1 MAKKWIALFFVLA
14 LTAFWCL
21 GMDKND
27 FEEINF
33 ALDSDVLV
41 DGFPSMLRLAD
52 IMANYPEYVL
62 LIEGHCDSTGSEAYN
77 DKLAMKRVD
86 AVKNFLI
93 KYGARP
99 EQVEVAA
106 QGEKAPMADNAT
118 LEGRWQNRRVVFT
131 LYKMVDGR
139 KVEIKA
145 DAPIADILRELAK
158 YPIQDKLDALANKQD
173 AILEKLAKLDDL
185 GLITTKLTEM
195 EEEIA
200 ALKDKV
206 RAMEEAPAQV
216 AEVETAPQPEA
227 LEPKVEGLS
236 LLGFD
241 MGVDDDGDFT
251 MNVSGRYFHRFT
263 PTTALQAGAEYLR
276 YHPDRDEF
284 QFDLGLVKRWGM
296 FQMGAFGSMKR
307 VKMFPFDDP
316 GVLAQGAVMAEL
328 IFENV
333 SIGGFATHAMIREDV
348 VHREVVSINRIRET
362 YLNTLDQY
370 GATFQFGLP
379 KDFLVEGNVGFIN
392 RGPEFDTKVGG
403 VVRLVGPI
411 SESWAWFVE
420 GGWNETYI
428 TDDDTGRFAA
438 GIRFGKWKSPKTAA
452 DSQAVPM
459 DVPRLR
465 YDVRTRIVRTNNE
478 PPVADAG
485 PDLIMVDEGII
496 TLDGTGSYD
505 PEGDEITYQWTQILG
520 PTVDLTGATTPTPSF
535 YGEQGQTYV
544 FRLTVTDSYGD
555 IGTDDVRVVIKE
567 MPPPE
572 ILFFVAEPMVVS
584 LGQQSHL
591 SWKVL
596 HADELRIEAN
606 GMVYNNLE
614 RPEGHIN
621 VVPTVTT
628 AYTIVAT
635 GTEVVTQTITV
646 EVSNVDIQFFRADP
660 SVIALG
666 EQTQLSWNVLNAE
679 SVTISGIGSV
689 DAAGSV
695 MVSPTTTTEYVL
707 TATDASSATVTA
719 TATVTVAAVD
729 IQFFRADPS
738 VIALGEQA
746 ELSWSVLNA
755 ETVEISGIGA
765 VNAAGSTMVSPTT
778 TTEYVLTAT
787 DAAGTTKTA
796 TITVTVSAV
805 DIQYFRADPSVI
817 ARGDEAQLSWSVLNA
832 ETVEISGIGVVDAAG
847 SVMVSPNDTTAYVLT
862 ATDANGSTVT
872 STITVTVQTVSIVY
886 FDAEP
891 AMIQQGGI
899 ATLTWLAA
907 NAEEVE
913 LDGVAV
919 DAHGSMDVNPT
930 QTTTYT
936 LVARAAGVEV
946 NAQVIV
952 EVAGPEVLFFVAN
965 PDTIGPSET
974 AMLSWKVANALSVE
988 IDNGVGTVDADG
1000 SVPVNPAVTT
1010 TYTLTAT
1017 GGAGAV
1023 VTAQVV
1029 VSVVYDVQVLF
1040 FHADP
1045 SELILGES
1053 TTLSWGVANATSISI
1068 EGGGDTWEFTDPA
1081 TSSLTVTPAATTT
1094 YTLTAT
1100 RDVDGVVDT
1109 ATAQVV
1115 VTVIP
1120 ANKPPVAFAGLDRVL
1135 SSVGNIQLNGTG
1147 SFDPDGPYEE
1157 LTFFWQIVNNPEG
1170 AGTLSDPTSDQPVL
1184 SAPIKGTYV
1193 IRLVVTDKNGEGL
1206 SDQDEVIVRIF

>member
-1 MAKKWIALFFVLA
+1 MAKKWLSLFFVLS
-14 LTAFWCL
+14 LTAFWCM

-52 IMANYPEYVL
+52 IMANYPEYIV
-62 LIEGHCDSTGSEAYN
+62 LIEGHCDSTGSTGYN

-99 EQVEVAA
+99 EQVEVAGH
-106 QGEKAPMADNAT
+106 GEKAPKADNAT
-118 LEGRWQNRRVVFT
+118 REGRWQNRRVVFT

-158 YPIQDKLDALANKQD
+158 YPIQDKMDALANKQD
-173 AILEKLAKLDDL
+173 AILEKLAKLDNLDT
-185 GLITTKLTEM
+185 IVNKLTEM

-200 ALKDKV
+200 ALKTKV
-206 RAMEEAPAQV
+206 REMEETPVEV
-216 AEVETAPQPEA
+216 AEVIEPEP
-227 LEPKVEGLS
+227 LEPKIEGLS

-251 MNVSGRYFHRFT
+251 MNVTGRYFHRFT

-276 YHPDRDEF
+276 YHPERDEF

-307 VKMFPFDDP
+307 VKMFPFEDS

-333 SIGGFATHAMIREDV
+333 SIGGFATHAMIREAV
-348 VHREVVSINRIRET
+348 VDREVLSINRIRET

-379 KDFLVEGNVGFIN
+379 SDFLVEGNVGFIN

-452 DSQAVPM
+452 DSMAVPM

-485 PDLIMVDEGII
+485 PDQLQAMEGEIC
-496 TLDGTGSYD
+496 LDGTGSYD
-505 PEGDEITYQWTQILG
+505 PEGDAITYEWVQIMG
-520 PTVDLTGATTPTPSF
+520 PTVTLTGANTATPCF
-535 YGEQGQTYV
+535 FGVHDETYV

-555 IGTDDVRVVIKE
+555 IGTDTVRVVVSGN
-567 MPPPE
+567 PVPE
-572 ILFFVAEPMVVS
+572 ILYFVSEPMVVS
-584 LGQQSHL
+584 LGQQSRL

-596 HADELRIEAN
+596 YADNLRIEAN
-606 GMVYNNLE
+606 GMSWDNLE
-614 RPEGHIN
+614 RPEGHIS
-621 VVPTVTT
+621 VVPNVTT
-628 AYTIVAT
+628 AYTLVAT
-635 GTEVVTQTITV
+635 GVEVVTQTITV
-646 EVSNVDIQFFRADP
+646 EV
-660 SVIALG
+660 
-666 EQTQLSWNVLNAE
+666 
-679 SVTISGIGSV
+679 
-689 DAAGSV
+689 
-695 MVSPTTTTEYVL
+695 
-707 TATDASSATVTA
+707 AS
-719 TATVTVAAVD
+719 
-729 IQFFRADPS
+729 
-738 VIALGEQA
+738 
-746 ELSWSVLNA
+746 
-755 ETVEISGIGA
+755 
-765 VNAAGSTMVSPTT
+765 
-778 TTEYVLTAT
+778 
-787 DAAGTTKTA
+787 
-796 TITVTVSAV
+796 V
-805 DIQYFRADPSVI
+805 DIQYFLADPTII
-817 ARGDEAQLSWSVLNA
+817 APGGQTTLSWGVLNSRD
-832 ETVEISGIGVVDAAG
+832 VDGVVITPGVGPVDA
-847 SVMVSPNDTTAYVLT
+847 T
-862 ATDANGSTVT
+862 GSTVVSPTETTQYTLTAFDSTGTAVT
-872 STITVTVQTVSIVY
+872 SSVTVT
-886 FDAEP
+886 
-891 AMIQQGGI
+891 
-899 ATLTWLAA
+899 
-907 NAEEVE
+907 
-913 LDGVAV
+913 
-919 DAHGSMDVNPT
+919 
-930 QTTTYT
+930 
-936 LVARAAGVEV
+936 
-946 NAQVIV
+946 
-952 EVAGPEVLFFVAN
+952 VAGPEVLFFVAN
-965 PDTIGPSET
+965 PDTVGPNEM
-974 AMLSWKVANALSVE
+974 AMLSWKVANAVSVE
-988 IDNGVGTVDADG
+988 IDNGIGTVDADG
-1000 SVPVNPAVTT
+1000 SVEVNPAATT

-1017 GGAGAV
+1017 GGGGAV
-1023 VTAQVV
+1023 VTAQVIV
-1029 VSVVYDVQVLF
+1029 NVVYDVQVLF

-1045 SELILGES
+1045 SEIILGNS
-1053 TTLSWGVANATSISI
+1053 TTLSWGVANATSITI
-1068 EGGGDTWEFTDPA
+1068 EGGGDSWEFTDPA
-1081 TSSLTVTPAATTT
+1081 TSSLTVTPTATTT

-1100 RDVDGVVDT
+1100 RDVGGVVDT

-1115 VTVIP
+1115 ITVIP

-1135 SSVGNIQLNGTG
+1135 SLVGTIQLDGTG

-1157 LTFFWQIVNNPEG
+1157 LTFFWQIVNNPAG
-1170 AGTLSDPTSDQPVL
+1170 AGSLSDPTSDSPVL
-1184 SAPIKGTYV
+1184 NAPVKGTYV

>member
-755 ETVEISGIGA
+755 ETVEISGIG
-765 VNAAGSTMVSPTT
+765 
-778 TTEYVLTAT
+778 
-787 DAAGTTKTA
+787 
-796 TITVTVSAV
+796 
-805 DIQYFRADPSVI
+805 
-817 ARGDEAQLSWSVLNA
+817 
-832 ETVEISGIGVVDAAG
+832 VVDAAG